1 VLVVLCHGLLRDDGT
16 SALDVDKAPWSTMK
30 KSAVNPNAEEFKG
43 FMKRAIVRKRAMA
56 REARARTLVKV
67 SRVASGE

>member
-1 VLVVLCHGLLRDDGT
+1 
-16 SALDVDKAPWSTMK
+16 MK